1 MNVFVI
7 IPNSPRDLNFFC
19 TPVQNI
25 LAEIM
30 TIYETDRFVV
40 YLSTFMSQCA
50 IFLLL
55 LLCLDNDLVY
65 FDHLYNTK
73 VNV

>member
-7 IPNSPRDLNFFC
+7 IPNSPRDINFFR

-30 TIYETDRFVV
+30 PIYETDRFVV
-40 YLSTFMSQCA
+40 YLSMFMSQCA
-50 IFLLL
+50 VLFTPA
-55 LLCLDNDLVY
+55 VV
-65 FDHLYNTK
+65 FG
-73 VNV
+73 